1 MLPWP
6 RRKRALDTRTTRSN
20 RLRAPAYKTAALLS
34 KLPVGDVGH
43 GTRNPDDVRIE
54 ALSWDCIVRLAWL
67 DGVCP
72 REVVSGCHLVGPPR
86 LP

>member
-1 MLPWP
+1 MPFT
-6 RRKRALDTRTTRSN
+6 RR
-20 RLRAPAYKTAALLS
+20 LLCYLS
-34 KLPVGDVGH
+34 STVGDVGH

>member
-1 MLPWP
+1 MRAEDMAAASELPCQGGAARP
-6 RRKRALDTRTTRSN
+6 LTRR
-20 RLRAPAYKTAALLS
+20 LLCYLS
-34 KLPVGDVGH
+34 STVGDVGH
-43 GTRNPDDVRIE
+43 GARNPDDVRIE